1 MILPR
6 VALSGRISIPKLTRT
21 NPVTRAR
28 TLPLTC
34 ESVCSSMRGLA
45 IDSRSDNAGG
55 CFYNLD
61 ADRYHRHLHNTS
73 YNTRFNIPEMH
84 LYPNNCS
91 CISLGKH
98 ENYHTPSPRP
108 SYVGQS
114 GLSLQ
119 LTLYSLLFNCH
130 VSKLLLHTMAA
141 LSFSNNLH
149 LCTELKARF
158 TWALANNILNR
169 KLSYKCSGK
178 DKAANEVCNIEDSQ
192 SLSLYM
198 SL

>member
-6 VALSGRISIPKLTRT
+6 VALSGRISIPKTKLTRT
-21 NPVTRAR
+21 TPVTRAR
-28 TLPLTC
+28 ALPLTC

-45 IDSRSDNAGG
+45 IDSRSDIAGG

-84 LYPNNCS
+84 LYQNNCS

-98 ENYHTPSPRP
+98 ENYHKPSPRP
-108 SYVGQS
+108 SYLGLGQS
-114 GLSLQ
+114 GLGLQ

-130 VSKLLLHTMAA
+130 VSIFLLRAMSA
-141 LSFSNNLH
+141 LSFSNNLQ
-149 LCTELKARF
+149 LYTELKARF
-158 TWALANNILNR
+158 TWALANNILSR
-169 KLSYKCSGK
+169 KLSYKHSGK
-178 DKAANEVCNIEDSQ
+178 DKAANEVCNIENSQ
-192 SLSLYM
+192 V
-198 SL
+198 